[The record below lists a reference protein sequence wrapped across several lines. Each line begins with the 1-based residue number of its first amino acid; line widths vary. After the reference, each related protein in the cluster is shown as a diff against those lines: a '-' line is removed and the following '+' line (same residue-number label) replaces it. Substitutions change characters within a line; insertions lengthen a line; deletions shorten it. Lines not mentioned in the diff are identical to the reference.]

1 MAIARITS
9 FTLTGLGHPERVDGM
24 HSSSTLFHML
34 GAKPL
39 LGRLLLPEED
49 KPGKPAVAVLS
60 HRLWKRVF
68 NSDSNIVGKS
78 ITLNGGQHTV
88 AGVLRPEFR
97 LNSEVMP
104 AEGPMDKADVFL
116 PLPFGAERAA
126 ARG

>member
-1 MAIARITS
+1 
-9 FTLTGLGHPERVDGM
+9 M

-49 KPGKPAVAVLS
+49 KPGKPAVAILS
-60 HRLWKRVF
+60 DRLWKRVF

-78 ITLNGGQHTV
+78 ITLNGIQYTV

-104 AEGPMDKADVFL
+104 AEGPMDKVDVFL
-116 PLPFGAERAA
+116 PLAVRGRCCAA